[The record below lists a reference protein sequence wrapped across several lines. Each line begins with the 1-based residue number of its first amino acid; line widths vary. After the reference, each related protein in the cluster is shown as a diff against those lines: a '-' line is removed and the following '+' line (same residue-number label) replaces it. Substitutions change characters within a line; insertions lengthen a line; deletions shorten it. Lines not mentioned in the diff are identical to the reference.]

1 MTGRDMTFQET
12 PDHAKTRI
20 AWLYYMEGKTQDEIV
35 IQTGWNKSKVLRVLA
50 ASRLDGTVQIRVTTN
65 LTKCIELERALEERW
80 GFSRAIVIPEPQ
92 DQTQTHSILGAALG
106 AYISQNVSSH
116 MTIGLG
122 WGKTLTSALPF
133 IVSPRVEGIRIL
145 SMLGGLTRVSS
156 VNPSEFAWR
165 VADKLN
171 AECYLLTAPVFA
183 PDPATKSALIA
194 HSGIKEIFMQARS
207 LDMAIVSVG
216 ALAPSSAFVE
226 YGLLSKDEM
235 ASLEAAG
242 AVGDVLCYFVDEEGN
257 VISHPVNDRVIA
269 VNPLHLSAARN
280 MVLASG
286 GSHKFKIVRAAI
298 KLLRPKVLIVNEKVA
313 EQLVQ
318 SQS

>member
-35 IQTGWNKSKVLRVLA
+35 VQTGWSKSKVLRVLA

-65 LTKCIELERALEERW
+65 LSKCIELERALEERW

-122 WGKTLTSALPF
+122 WGKTLSGALPY
-133 IVSPRVEGIRIL
+133 IASPKVEGTRVL

-165 VADKLN
+165 VADKLD

-183 PDPATKSALIA
+183 PDPGTKAALTS
-194 HSGIKEIFMQARS
+194 HSGIKEIFMQARA
-207 LDMAIVSVG
+207 LDMAIISVG
-216 ALAPSSAFVE
+216 VLTPNSAFAK
-226 YGLLSKDEM
+226 YGLLSSEEIS
-235 ASLEAAG
+235 SLHAAG
-242 AVGDVLCYFVDEEGN
+242 AVGDVLCHFVDEDGN
-257 VISHPVNDRVIA
+257 VLRHPVNDRVIA
-269 VNPLHLSAARN
+269 VHPEQLSTARN
-280 MVLASG
+280 LVLASG
-286 GSHKFKIVRAAI
+286 GSDKFKIVRAAI

-313 EQLVQ
+313 EQLVH
-318 SQS
+318 SQR

>member
-1 MTGRDMTFQET
+1 MTLNE
-12 PDHAKTRI
+12 PSDHVKTRI

-35 IQTGWNKSKVLRVLA
+35 RQTSLNKSQVLRILA
-50 ASRLDGTVQIRVTTN
+50 ASRLDGTVQIRVATN
-65 LTKCIELERALEERW
+65 LSKCIELERRLEDHW
-80 GFSRAIVIPEPQ
+80 GFTRAIVIPEPQ
-92 DQTQTHSILGAALG
+92 DQLQTDSILGAMLG

-133 IVSPRVEGIRIL
+133 IVSPIVEGTRVL
-145 SMLGGLTRVSS
+145 SMLGGLTHVNSI
-156 VNPSEFAWR
+156 NPSEFAWR
-165 VADKLN
+165 VAEKLN

-183 PDPATKSALIA
+183 PDPDTRDALIA

-216 ALAPSSAFVE
+216 ALAPNSAFVE
-226 YGLLSKDEM
+226 YGLLSMDEM
-235 ASLEAAG
+235 ESLHAAG
-242 AVGDVLCYFVDEEGN
+242 AVGDVLCHFIDEEGT
-257 VISHPVNDRVIA
+257 VISHPVNDRVVA
-269 VNPLHLSAARN
+269 VNPQHLSAARN
-280 MVLASG
+280 LILASG

-313 EQLVQ
+313 EQLVH
-318 SQS
+318 SQP

>member
-1 MTGRDMTFQET
+1 MTFED
-12 PDHAKTRI
+12 PSDHAKTRI
-20 AWLYYMEGKTQDEIV
+20 AWLYYVEGMTQDEIV
-35 IQTGWNKSKVLRVLA
+35 NQTGWSKSKVLRILA

-65 LTKCIELERALEERW
+65 LSKCIELERALEVRW
-80 GFSRAIVIPEPQ
+80 GFFRAIVIPEPQ
-92 DQTQTHSILGAALG
+92 DQNQIQSILGATLG
-106 AYISQNVSSH
+106 AYMSQNISSH
-116 MTIGLG
+116 MTIGVG

-133 IVSPRVEGIRIL
+133 IVSPRAEGIRVL

-183 PDPATKSALIA
+183 PDPQTKAELIA

-216 ALAPSSAFVE
+216 ALTPNSAFVE

-242 AVGDVLCYFVDEEGN
+242 AVGDVLCHFVDEEGN
-257 VISHPVNDRVIA
+257 VISHPVNDRVVA
-269 VNPLHLSAARN
+269 VNPEHLSVAKN

-318 SQS
+318 SRR

>member
-1 MTGRDMTFQET
+1 MTFQEIS
-12 PDHAKTRI
+12 DHAKTRI
-20 AWLYYMEGKTQDEIV
+20 AWLYYVEGMTQDDIV
-35 IQTGWNKSKVLRVLA
+35 TQTGWSKSKVLRTLT

-65 LTKCIELERALEERW
+65 LSKCVELERALEERW
-80 GFSRAIVIPEPQ
+80 GFSRAIVVPEPQ
-92 DQTQTHSILGAALG
+92 DQMQTHSILGAALG
-106 AYISQNVSSH
+106 AYISQNISSH

-133 IVSPRVEGIRIL
+133 IVSPKVEGTRVL

-183 PDPATKSALIA
+183 PDPDTKAALIA

-216 ALAPSSAFVE
+216 ALAPNSAFVE
-226 YGLLSKDEM
+226 YGLLSGDEIS
-235 ASLEAAG
+235 SLHAAG
-242 AVGDVLCYFVDEEGN
+242 AVGDVLCHFVDEEGN
-257 VISHPVNDRVIA
+257 ILSHPVNDRVIA
-269 VNPLHLSAARN
+269 VNPEHLSAARN
-280 MVLASG
+280 LVLVSG
-286 GSHKFKIVRAAI
+286 GWHKFKIVHAAI
-298 KLLRPKVLIVNEKVA
+298 KLLRPKVLIVNEGVA

-318 SQS
+318 VQR

>member
-1 MTGRDMTFQET
+1 MTFED
-12 PDHAKTRI
+12 PSDHAKTRI
-20 AWLYYMEGKTQDEIV
+20 AWLYYVEGMTQDEIV
-35 IQTGWNKSKVLRVLA
+35 NQTGWSKSKVLRILA

-65 LTKCIELERALEERW
+65 LSKCIELERALEVRW
-80 GFSRAIVIPEPQ
+80 GFFRAIVIPEPQ
-92 DQTQTHSILGAALG
+92 DQNQIQSILGATLG
-106 AYISQNVSSH
+106 AYMSQNISSH
-116 MTIGLG
+116 MTIGVG

-133 IVSPRVEGIRIL
+133 IVSPRAEGIRVL

-183 PDPATKSALIA
+183 PDPQTKAELIA

-216 ALAPSSAFVE
+216 ALTPNSAFVE

-242 AVGDVLCYFVDEEGN
+242 AVGDVLCHFVDEEGN
-257 VISHPVNDRVIA
+257 VISHPVNDRVVA
-269 VNPLHLSAARN
+269 VNPEHLSVAKN

-313 EQLVQ
+313 EQLVH
-318 SQS
+318 SPL

>member
-1 MTGRDMTFQET
+1 MTFQE
-12 PDHAKTRI
+12 PSDHAKTRI
-20 AWLYYMEGKTQDEIV
+20 AWLYYVEGMTQDEIV
-35 IQTGWNKSKVLRVLA
+35 NQTGWSKSKVLRVLA

-65 LTKCIELERALEERW
+65 LSKCIELERALEERW
-80 GFSRAIVIPEPQ
+80 GLARAIVIPEPQ
-92 DQTQTHSILGAALG
+92 DQIQTQSILGAALG
-106 AYISQNVSSH
+106 AYISENVSSH

-122 WGKTLTSALPF
+122 WGKTLTGALPF
-133 IVSPRVEGIRIL
+133 IVSPKVEGIRVL

-165 VADKLN
+165 VADKLD

-183 PDPATKSALIA
+183 PDLTTKAALIE

-216 ALAPSSAFVE
+216 ALAPHSAFVE

-235 ASLEAAG
+235 SSLHAAG
-242 AVGDVLCYFVDEEGN
+242 AVGDVLCHFVNEEGN
-257 VISHPVNDRVIA
+257 VIHHPVNDRVMSI
-269 VNPLHLSAARN
+269 NPEQLNAARN
-280 MVLASG
+280 MVLVSG

-298 KLLRPKVLIVNEKVA
+298 KLLRPKVLIVNERVA
-313 EQLVQ
+313 EHLVL
-318 SQS
+318 SQH

>member
-1 MTGRDMTFQET
+1 MTFQE
-12 PDHAKTRI
+12 PSDHAKTRI
-20 AWLYYMEGKTQDEIV
+20 AWLYYVEGMTQDEIV
-35 IQTGWNKSKVLRVLA
+35 NQTGWSKSKVLRVLA

-65 LTKCIELERALEERW
+65 LSKCIELERALEERW
-80 GFSRAIVIPEPQ
+80 GLSRAIVIPEPQ
-92 DQTQTHSILGAALG
+92 DQIQTQSILGAALG
-106 AYISQNVSSH
+106 AYISENVSSH

-122 WGKTLTSALPF
+122 WGKTLTGALPF
-133 IVSPRVEGIRIL
+133 IVSPKVEGIRVL

-165 VADKLN
+165 VADKLD

-183 PDPATKSALIA
+183 PDLPTKAALIE

-216 ALAPSSAFVE
+216 ALAPHSAFVE

-235 ASLEAAG
+235 SSLHAAG
-242 AVGDVLCYFVDEEGN
+242 AVGDVLCHFVDEEGN
-257 VISHPVNDRVIA
+257 VIRHPVNDRVMSI
-269 VNPLHLSAARN
+269 NPEQLNAARN
-280 MVLASG
+280 MVLVSG

-298 KLLRPKVLIVNEKVA
+298 KLLRPKVLIVNERVA
-313 EQLVQ
+313 EHLVL
-318 SQS
+318 SQH

>member
-1 MTGRDMTFQET
+1 MIFQE
-12 PDHAKTRI
+12 PSDHAKTRI
-20 AWLYYMEGKTQDEIV
+20 AWLYYVEGKTQDEIV
-35 IQTGWNKSKVLRVLA
+35 SQTGLNKSKVLRILA

-65 LTKCIELERALEERW
+65 LSKCVELERALEERW

-92 DQTQTHSILGAALG
+92 DQNQTAAILGAVLG

-122 WGKTLTSALPF
+122 WGKTLTSALPS
-133 IVSPRVEGIRIL
+133 IVSPRVEGIRVL

-183 PDPATKSALIA
+183 PDPHTKAALIA

-216 ALAPSSAFVE
+216 ALAPNSAFVE
-226 YGLLSKDEM
+226 YGLLSEEEIS
-235 ASLEAAG
+235 SLHAAG
-242 AVGDVLCYFVDEEGN
+242 AVGDVLCHFVDEEGN
-257 VISHPVNDRVIA
+257 VLRHPVNDRVIA
-269 VNPLHLSAARN
+269 VNPEQLGAARN
-280 MVLASG
+280 MVLVSG
-286 GSHKFKIVRAAI
+286 GWHKVKIVRAAI
-298 KLLRPKVLIVNEKVA
+298 KLLRPKVLIVNERVA

-318 SQS
+318 SRR